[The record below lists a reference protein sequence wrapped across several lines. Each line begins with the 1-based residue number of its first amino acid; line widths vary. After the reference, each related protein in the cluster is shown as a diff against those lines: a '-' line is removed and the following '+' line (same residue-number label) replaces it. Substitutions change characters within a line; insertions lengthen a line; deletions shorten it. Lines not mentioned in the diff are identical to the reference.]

1 MLQNMK
7 TKLQLIYRT
16 KFKNVSWINLD
27 NINDTHKQYT
37 VAGYERT

>member
-1 MLQNMK
+1 MK

-27 NINDTHKQYT
+27 NINDTQKQ
-37 VAGYERT
+37 

>member
-1 MLQNMK
+1 MLQDMK

-27 NINDTHKQYT
+27 NINDTQKQ
-37 VAGYERT
+37 